1 MGSVAEDSVCDDV
14 VGLLFSTHHL
24 VCDSTNGVSG
34 SGTVINDQHQERL
47 RRCDKLRS
55 RCRVD
60 GD

>member
-34 SGTVINDQHQERL
+34 SGTVINDQHQE
-47 RRCDKLRS
+47 CS
-55 RCRVD
+55 RIVTTTKAMR
-60 GD
+60 